1 MGNTQQDR
9 HSQMRYALVTV
20 PPLYGF
26 KTYRMARVQGKCCQ
40 DAGEDCNV
48 AMRGSG
54 SPHRG
59 VRRSVSGAPGSLP
72 TQLVLCPDGPE
83 VHM

>member
-9 HSQMRYALVTV
+9 RSQMRYALVTV

-26 KTYRMARVQGKCCQ
+26 KTYRMARVLGKCCQ

-48 AMRGSG
+48 AMRG
-54 SPHRG
+54 
-59 VRRSVSGAPGSLP
+59 VRRSVSGAPGGLP
-72 TQLVLCPDGPE
+72 TQLVWCPDGPE

>member
-1 MGNTQQDR
+1 MGDTQQDR
-9 HSQMRYALVTV
+9 RSQMRYALVTV

-26 KTYRMARVQGKCCQ
+26 YTYRMARVQGKCCP

-54 SPHRG
+54 SPHRRCEAQCIWGSRKSAHPAG
-59 VRRSVSGAPGSLP
+59 VVP
-72 TQLVLCPDGPE
+72 
-83 VHM
+83 